1 MVTIKVEDQ
10 NGIEHVVDG
19 TPGVSL
25 METLR
30 DLDIEISSVCGGT
43 CACGT
48 CHIFLKNDWAGK
60 LTSRSNDEIDLLEI
74 LPFFDPVTSRLAC
87 QIHLEEDLDGLEC
100 KIAPSI

>member
-19 TPGVSL
+19 TPGASL

-48 CHIFLKNDWAGK
+48 CHVFLKNGWVSK
-60 LTSRSNDEIDLLEI
+60 TTSRSNDESDLLEI

-87 QIHLEEDLDGLEC
+87 QVLLAEELDGLEC